1 MRITY
6 LLYALIALLV
16 VTRFLFLDKM
26 PIFSDEA
33 QNLYLADETLRNPLL
48 AFNSTSYGVFP
59 VTIFILAF
67 LQFITFKVFN
77 PLILGR
83 IAVTSFDIISAL
95 LVFLITRRIL
105 DSKFAILAPILY
117 LILPLNVLHGR
128 VVLLESLTNLFTL
141 LLIFLSLKW
150 FQDKKLAKVN
160 QLWITITAAVLILS
174 FFTKPLA
181 AVSYPALLLI
191 PLGNIKNGF
200 KKVYL
205 NLFLMFLIGG
215 VITLLLYIPASGEF
229 NGRYVSE
236 TNSLDSILDNSLLNF
251 RKFIIW
257 SNIYFTLP
265 ILIATILSAVLIVL
279 KRNYKLFWILG
290 WLMLI
295 VVISLVLAKGFYPR
309 HLYTL
314 SAPIALLCTFLFTQ
328 LKFSKFTVPI
338 VLATL
343 VVLPIKQDF
352 DLTTNPKHAL
362 LASEDRQQFFEDWTS
377 GEGHQEV
384 AGYINK
390 LSQNEDVVVYIED
403 SPYQYWE
410 FKRLFNVGRAQL
422 IPSKELRSGQFI
434 NIDSAPQD
442 KIVLVII
449 SQPID
454 TSSYPVEKSFSYPKG
469 PNDSIDTYKLIRN

>member
-67 LQFITFKVFN
+67 LQFITFNVFN

-150 FQDKKLAKVN
+150 FQDKKLDRIN
-160 QLWITITAAVLILS
+160 PLWITISATVLILS

-181 AVSYPALLLI
+181 AVSYPTLLLI
-191 PLGNIKNGF
+191 PLGSIKNGF
-200 KKVYL
+200 KKVYF
-205 NLFLMFLIGG
+205 NLFLVFLVGG

-236 TNSLDSILDNSLLNF
+236 TNTLNSILSNSLLNF

-295 VVISLVLAKGFYPR
+295 VVISVVLAKGFYPR

-314 SAPIALLCTFLFTQ
+314 SAPIALLCTYLLTQ
-328 LKFSKFTVPI
+328 FKFSKFAIPI
-338 VLATL
+338 IL
-343 VVLPIKQDF
+343 VILVALPLKQDF
-352 DLTTNPKHAL
+352 DLITNPKHAL

-377 GEGHQEV
+377 GDGHKEV
-384 AGYINK
+384 AGYINR
-390 LSQNEDVVVYIED
+390 LSQGEDVVVYVEN
-403 SPYQYWE
+403 SPYQHWE
-410 FKRLFNVGRAQL
+410 FKRLFDLGNAGL
-422 IPSKELRSGQFI
+422 IPSKDLKSGQFPT
-434 NIDSAPQD
+434 IDSMSEG
-442 KIVLVII
+442 KTILIIVG
-449 SQPID
+449 QPMD
-454 TSSYPVEKSFSYPKG
+454 LSNYPVEKIFTHHKG
-469 PNDSIDTYKLIRN
+469 VNDEISIYKLKQI